1 MAKARKKR
9 SGVGSAIYAFFMI
22 LFVVAV
28 GYGIFWVWGKLWV
41 YATEYEGSQSKPVI
55 EAKSYRKCREHPQKR
70 NKFGFPRHPESQ
82 PSCWKHCLIEGK
94 VPSDSTFQSFSF
106 MLLPSGESVEG
117 ICYSVCLKPS
127 FLRKTAYHLTVMIQ
141 ISDPVM

>member
-1 MAKARKKR
+1 MQFGKR
-9 SGVGSAIYAFFMI
+9 SSNYF
-22 LFVVAV
+22 
-28 GYGIFWVWGKLWV
+28 
-41 YATEYEGSQSKPVI
+41 SSKYVQVKVLIHFPKDP
-55 EAKSYRKCREHPQKR
+55 KSYRKCREHPQKR

-141 ISDPVM
+141 ISDRATLLLHAGPHHLR